1 MLTLHYI
8 PEDERHG
15 ELCVEA
21 RHAGFCGWS
30 SVWFNAD
37 ALRQFAEAVRTYP
50 PKLEEPVRIESG
62 YFSHSVVSTA
72 PVETH
77 VGSAGLSASDPEA
90 ALAAEQP
97 GAWFDS
103 HALHLLAL
111 FQDRLVKSRYEPS
124 TDETFYERLL
134 IHALGLARH
143 PRPSWVGDVVFTDDN
158 PQF

>member
-15 ELCVEA
+15 ELRVEA
-21 RHAGFCGWS
+21 RHAGFSGRS
-30 SVWFNAD
+30 SAWFNTD
-37 ALRQFAEAVRTYP
+37 ALRQFAEALRTYP
-50 PKLEEPVRIESG
+50 PKLEEPVTIESG
-62 YFSHSVVSTA
+62 YFSDSAVSTA

-97 GAWFDS
+97 RAWFDS

-111 FQDRLVKSRYEPS
+111 IPDRLVKSRCEPS
-124 TDETFYERLL
+124 TGETFYQRLV
-134 IHALGLARH
+134 IHALGLAHH
-143 PRPSWVGDVVFTDDN
+143 PRPFWVGDVVFTDDN